1 MINPITTSN
10 TILAPISNVW
20 EYYTQPEH
28 TKGWNFA
35 SDDWCCPS
43 ATNDLKVG
51 GEFTSRMEAKDGSMG
66 FDFGGF
72 YTEIVKEK
80 LIRYTMNVLE
90 NQSKEDG
97 RKVEILFESISSV
110 ESRITVSF
118 EPEDENP
125 REMQQGG
132 WQSILNNFKKYT
144 EQQYQDEQKV
154 MSATATVKS
163 TLI

>member
-1 MINPITTSN
+1 MTNPITTTD

-20 EYYTQPEH
+20 ECYTLPEH
-28 TKGWNFA
+28 IKGWNFA

-51 GEFTSRMEAKDGSMG
+51 GTFTSRMEAKDGSMG

-72 YTEIVKEK
+72 YTEIVNEK

-97 RKVEILFESISSV
+97 RKVEILFASISSV
-110 ESRITVSF
+110 ETKITVNF

-144 EQQYQDEQKV
+144 EQTYQDEV
-154 MSATATVKS
+154 TMMAVNATIGA